1 MQSECRG
8 ANSATSRSS
17 VGSLSS
23 QQLALGMSLAV
34 HIAGV
39 GALIANAGTG
49 MFASGSQRARVMA
62 VQLVVEK
69 ERSESPLPSG
79 DKKHEVAGVNERT
92 PSVVAASVPVAS
104 ASASAIPIPAHTEA
118 HYFPVRDLSLRPS
131 VIRDVSPAIR
141 FVGVPAQTVILRL
154 FINEEGS
161 IDRVDTEQSF
171 LPEAMEESLREA
183 FAAVKFQPGIREG
196 APVKSQM
203 RIEVRLEDDPERIG
217 SD

>member
-1 MQSECRG
+1 MR
-8 ANSATSRSS
+8 
-17 VGSLSS
+17 SLSC

-49 MFASGSQRARVMA
+49 TFASESQRARVMA
-62 VQLVVEK
+62 VQLVAEK
-69 ERSESPLPSG
+69 ERTESPLQSG
-79 DKKHEVAGVNERT
+79 DYRHEVAGVNERT
-92 PSVVAASVPVAS
+92 PSVAAPSVSVAS
-104 ASASAIPIPAHTEA
+104 APVIPVPAHTEA

-131 VIRDVSPAIR
+131 VIRDVSPALR

-154 FINEEGS
+154 FINEQGS